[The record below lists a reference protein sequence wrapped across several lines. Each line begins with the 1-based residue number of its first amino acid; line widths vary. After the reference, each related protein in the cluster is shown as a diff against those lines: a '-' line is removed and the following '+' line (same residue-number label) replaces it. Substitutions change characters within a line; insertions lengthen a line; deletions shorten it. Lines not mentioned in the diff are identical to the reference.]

1 MSLELIIVL
10 ALLLL
15 FIVGFMFIEPAISKH
30 KVKNNN
36 EYGSA
41 RFSTFSEIKKNFKK
55 EVILKNQV
63 YLYGLVKILNMFG
76 LIEKHHITLI

>member
-15 FIVGFMFIEPAISKH
+15 FMVGFMFIEPAISKH

-41 RFSTFSEIKKNFKK
+41 RLSNFNEIKKNFKK
-55 EVILKNQV
+55 EKISNIKEGRGKEQIK
-63 YLYGLVKILNMFG
+63 LYPLQLFIRECG
-76 LIEKHHITLI
+76 